1 MRETEEMGRRTL
13 ALLGLVLALVGAAP
27 AAADDPA
34 GEKGAVDARIAAL
47 QAEIAASKSKEGVL
61 TSQLSVV
68 VDELESAQS
77 AVSSAQASVSSLEA
91 ELSSSQAR
99 LDRLT
104 AVLGA
109 QTRKLERLR
118 AEYGKAMAILDA
130 RVRAAYIDEPPDMLA
145 FLVSASSFD
154 EIVDNVELLTRIGR
168 QDQRIALQVAKARA
182 RTAAERKATIATKR
196 LQAETVSAIAART
209 AEAREARDQ
218 LAAER
223 DRLTTVRSL
232 KQSALTSTRE
242 TRAEFVQE
250 AESLAAQSA
259 VLAEKIRGAQ
269 EQAGSTG
276 SGRPSAAGFVWP
288 CDGVVTSGFGM
299 RWGRM
304 HEGID
309 IGCAYG
315 APNRAAAAGTVI
327 YASWM
332 NGYGNLVVLDH
343 GNGLSTAYAHA
354 SSLAVSVGQSV
365 AQGQTVSYVGSTGHA
380 TGPHL
385 HFEVRVNGV
394 AVDPLQYL

>member
-1 MRETEEMGRRTL
+1 MTSSSWTRARLQLLELLEARDRALAALKELEFDHRTGTVSDEDYRAQVGPLRREVAAGPGTGRRRGGGVADGCAKLRDGT
-13 ALLGLVLALVGAAP
+13 ANPRPPRARGARRGSS

-47 QAEIAASKSKEGVL
+47 QAEIIASSRRRCS
-61 TSQLSVV
+61 SQLSVV

-104 AVLGA
+104 MVLGA

-196 LQAETVSAIAART
+196 LRPRPCPRCRADSGSAR
-209 AEAREARDQ
+209 ARDQ

-223 DRLTTVRSL
+223 DRLTTVRS
-232 KQSALTSTRE
+232 
-242 TRAEFVQE
+242 
-250 AESLAAQSA
+250 
-259 VLAEKIRGAQ
+259 
-269 EQAGSTG
+269 
-276 SGRPSAAGFVWP
+276 
-288 CDGVVTSGFGM
+288 
-299 RWGRM
+299 
-304 HEGID
+304 
-309 IGCAYG
+309 
-315 APNRAAAAGTVI
+315 
-327 YASWM
+327 
-332 NGYGNLVVLDH
+332 
-343 GNGLSTAYAHA
+343 
-354 SSLAVSVGQSV
+354 
-365 AQGQTVSYVGSTGHA
+365 
-380 TGPHL
+380 
-385 HFEVRVNGV
+385 
-394 AVDPLQYL
+394 